1 MRKSFVVLAALS
13 LTSVPAIAQTTDQAT
28 AAPAAP
34 QAEAKAKPK
43 MIKKRVCTK
52 SEAITGSRTSGSK
65 VCKTIEVPAN
75 TSAEAEKGHHDHSAS
90 GATN

>member
-34 QAEAKAKPK
+34 QAEAQAKRK
-43 MIKKRVCTK
+43 IVKKRVCTK
-52 SEAITGSRTSGSK
+52 SGAVTGSRTSGSK
-65 VCKTIEVPAN
+65 VCKTIEVPAP
-75 TSAEAEKGHHDHSAS
+75 TSAEADKDHHDHSSS
-90 GATN
+90 GAAN

>member
-1 MRKSFVVLAALS
+1 MRKSFVVLAAFS
-13 LTSVPAIAQTTDQAT
+13 LISVPAIAQTTDQTAT
-28 AAPAAP
+28 PAAP
-34 QAEAKAKPK
+34 QAEAQAKPK
-43 MIKKRVCTK
+43 MVKKRVCTK

-65 VCKTIEVPAN
+65 VCKTIEVPAP